1 MLNQDDEE
9 YKKRLEE
16 AKRLRM
22 STGMITTNDYNS
34 NNNSFTQTTD
44 DDYQA
49 RLQEAKKLR
58 NSVGMITS
66 NDIESDND
74 RIKNKMNAVWNDT
87 NNMSQNNIEDK
98 TSISQINDK
107 YGLGN
112 IDLTN
117 RQVVK
122 NQDGSISTVRSI
134 SFQDDSGKEILI
146 PTVVNGKIVSNDE
159 AIQHY
164 YKTGEYLGKFDTVEQ
179 ANAYAE
185 QLHKQQDSLY
195 NVNSNQVSTLS
206 VTPRRNT
213 AKNAITSNTE
223 NSKRI
228 VSAVDTNVL
237 DKKLNEQYQN
247 KNKNIF
253 SFAKDLIA
261 STVISAYSTIKGLG
275 ETIKENSK
283 ERIEMLN
290 NMSDDEIKNLANY
303 QYNANDIT
311 KRLITQPLK
320 GDSTLDES
328 KKSSIASNLARTKLY
343 IEDLAQDVSRS
354 SVNGLIGTI
363 NNVIDFF
370 TAGKKKDMFAKVEDW
385 SILNNSEKYGD
396 YTSQEALSQHIQDDN
411 KNLYLNTGTYNPV
424 ANNIGSA
431 VVNVATTV
439 FLSKVGLGDTASFV
453 TSSALQSLGDTGS
466 VEEATKSALSSYV
479 FSKVLDSKIADD
491 VSQKIYNGSE
501 EVTRRILK
509 INPELFDSGIKK
521 AILDSFPS
529 VSKTFSKVFVGKTI
543 AGEVNSIM
551 DKGSETYSPDS
562 QVGILADALIFSTI
576 YAGINGYGGVKY
588 RLKAEKLS
596 QNEAQNQVSQWYKT
610 MGLDENKK
618 YYSPDEMKKIYR
630 NLAKKYH
637 SDVTGGSDE
646 AMANINIAY
655 DGLVRYFNEGNVY
668 KFGIETEPVKTESKA
683 SNSTSATSNTGLITI
698 GDNEGYINT
707 KDVMQTT
714 LKNIAMSQIED
725 GIVVNKDNENRVS
738 NFEKVK
744 TIPFEV
750 EGSKLPDIAPAVTI
764 DEQGTI
770 GIIDINSGTKLLD
783 NVQDI
788 GTAMKQTG
796 DMLKNNDEGI
806 IKRIEDE
813 VWTTKFEAEQG
824 IDQILGVIQ
833 NKAEELKGTSGT
845 NEIEKSANLKASTS
859 NYTNKENNL
868 AESQNNK
875 NVNALNMEDRT
886 YSNVVNKNIKPYSE
900 EHPEISQDIK
910 DMAANFMED
919 LANSLPG
926 KRYKAGDAWT
936 GQKRSTTKEL
946 ADFKDATGIS
956 WDKIGDVLNDIY
968 EGKGNYALA
977 KKMELELDQA
987 LSKGYRNIYGQ
998 TIMPNE
1004 EYLQKKGKIEGK
1016 NYLAIKDSGDV
1027 TDYTDSDFTLFM
1039 KKKVNRKVAENPN
1052 IEYNK
1057 FSSKL
1062 TMKEKNQIISEVT
1075 TWRRNQEDGLHYID
1089 LSAYGYKSYIYDKQG
1104 NNVIPI
1110 KKVEG
1115 SQEFL
1120 NTVRKEIENG
1130 TFEKAKTI
1138 NKWLEIVKNETKNN
1152 RSDNVSLSNRGG
1164 NAGNASIYSETHREQ
1179 QASNRT
1185 SIIKKDNSNELK
1197 DSSENES
1204 SFSMRKKE
1212 ITTIQSKGLTKTEF
1226 DNHGKPIAL
1235 KTAQFFKDSKVRD
1248 DNGNLMV
1255 MYHGTEA
1262 NVGIPKEHWFNTF
1275 DIDKAGNHG
1284 NMLGNGFYFTSEK
1297 THAEQYAHTK
1307 GNIYEVYLNI
1317 KKPLDLKNFSTG
1329 DLAYSIRNINPYIEA
1344 DIYKKDGTIDG
1355 YKVREYLIK
1364 NGYDGIHSGNTYVA
1378 FYSNQIKNINN
1389 SNPTTSDDIR
1399 YLKKSA
1405 TTLKTEK
1412 DNLGRSLSKQ
1422 QQEYFKNSKVRDENS
1437 KLMTV
1442 YHTTT
1447 DNISQF
1453 NEFNPVK
1460 TSNYRFKNQVV
1471 NYYTNSKEM
1480 SGSYA
1485 NQSYKMA
1492 DTKRLNSINDAKVWL
1507 EGQSNLLEN
1516 FTIKKESNSMYVIM
1530 ANNLPFGNIYFTSE
1544 EDLLKNLKE
1553 KFNAF
1558 RENFGHYNSKIQY
1571 EGYVNIKK
1579 PYIID
1584 AGKDNWN
1591 NITETNIK
1599 KRNEIQKIKQNTE
1612 VREELLSLARKSA
1625 QLNKTYTE
1633 DQRIEFRKLTQLFDN
1648 LNNNSFTYKGL
1659 KDDIEDCVWFGFD
1672 YNEIV
1677 KDKGKENA
1685 PKLDEKIL
1693 KYCSSEFCK
1702 LLRDAENSE
1711 YNNMTLKD
1719 FITKYRNLYEININ
1733 AENKYSY
1740 FEREYRNVLGK
1751 DLKELKPSELFDI
1764 SLYDFDP
1771 GMILD
1776 IIEDSRTTNDIVKNI
1791 IESNNELIFAKSKT
1805 KEANIL
1811 NKNHSAEEILKA
1823 GGYDGVIIKNVID
1836 YGGKA
1841 ENKEPADLYITFD
1854 SNQFKAYDNKA
1865 PTGDADIRYLKKT
1878 DKNSPVDENI
1888 QKELHNRIQNALLSK
1903 NSRKNTFLG
1912 TVSEKVASKVKSL
1925 LGIDVSE
1932 RKHILP
1938 DFNIRHIIKQH
1949 GNPEIEKNKG
1959 QIAITTDDIEKI
1971 PDIINNYDSIETG
1984 SINTNSIT
1992 GESSNSI
1999 RYIKQYNDNISYVVE
2014 VVPNTGNTLEIKT
2027 MWKKPATLT
2036 NSNNA
2041 PSSTSLTKDSSASA
2055 TLKKNPIGLN
2065 HDSKT
2070 ALHYTSETKSN
2081 SGSNNNIPQNTENVN
2096 QESEPKEF
2104 DLEKSK
2110 TNIQREDSF
2119 IEQEIQKAIKNNDID
2134 ENIPLTKISDIVYD
2148 IEKYIGSDI
2157 ELKHFRGRAY
2167 GIYKTNRDLIR
2178 VAEKSDLDTILHEF
2192 AHQLDY
2198 RLHLDKSELY
2208 SEIVTDKIQEDYANA
2223 PDDVQLDEGFAEVIR
2238 QYFTQPDIVEKE
2250 FPDTVKRINE
2260 LRNND
2265 KELDEFI
2272 TKTQKKIYNYIHQT
2286 PEKRAK
2292 SNISFK
2298 EDSKININDFKTKG
2312 IEKAITLLFDEDYAL
2327 KKYTKLLYD
2336 IAGYPE
2342 ARQISASQDPVIA
2355 SRLRKGLAGAVD
2367 DMVKN
2372 GIIDLNTGERKSQG
2386 LSAIEDILKDENM
2399 TDFMNYL
2406 VSLRSIE
2413 VAEKELKSGI
2423 RYDDAKAV
2431 VEKYKKNKSFEK
2443 ARKVIEQYNNAL
2455 LDYAKDSGLYSK
2467 EDIDLIKQSW
2477 LTYVPFQ
2484 RVIDNGTGKSQRTT
2498 GNPLKTFRGSD
2509 REIINPLEG
2518 IIMNTVKIVD
2528 ASSKNEVIR
2537 RFYNLGEEAQYT
2549 AGIYDV
2555 IPPPVKN
2562 VATEKLSD
2570 FKGYLAKQGVEL
2582 SDEQLEK
2589 AYKIFYPDT
2598 RDNPHQLITSFM
2610 NDGERI
2616 YLQFKDE
2623 NLYKIFTG
2631 MNRQEMN
2638 LLQKYVGFA
2647 NSIFKAGTTGY
2658 NLAFAIPNI
2667 LSDTQQ
2673 AFVTSEA
2680 NFVPLYSSIK
2690 GVYDTLVARGVFKS
2704 GTDDGQK
2711 MQKIYSL
2718 YLQSGASGAGR
2729 TSTYRKDIEQQ
2740 LVDIYKKKYKDFGLK
2755 QSSIEQFKEIAGYVS
2770 EISEEATRFENF
2782 VLELKKNLTN
2792 KMSYRNAVESAAVST
2807 RRLTQDFAIKGSLS
2821 KQINAFVPYFSARL
2835 GGYYNAYEKYESTL
2849 RNAQNKYW
2857 EVYNKNLEGKSEEK
2871 LKNPETFEKA
2881 KEEANKAKM
2890 RIIAKP
2896 LLTILA
2902 LLAFNTT
2909 RKAVVQDDK
2918 NIQELSEQKKMD
2930 NYVFPNPLN
2939 AKEVITA
2946 KKPQGA
2952 LKDIINSAEFV
2963 QDLVTGNIEEEKVG
2977 DKFVSLISSIL
2988 KNNSGVDDFSGLI
3001 PPIIKVPLEIATNK
3015 DWYFNSEIVKDNDL
3029 QNLKPEDQYY
3039 EYNTN
3044 LSIKLGKILKKSPAQ
3059 IDFSIRNIFGQASYD
3074 LWSGF
3079 SSVFDFFEGNQK
3091 ADMGASDKF
3100 ILKRFFANPNN
3111 NSESVTDLYNKQDEL
3126 TVKKNYNEITPDESK
3141 QLENIQDATSII
3153 SNINKKI
3160 KATKNNSN
3168 LSSKEKGEQIYK
3180 LQQQRTDTARQALG
3194 NDLISSS
3201 SDEIE
3206 SSGFYPRTSTLSSNG
3221 YSLTLTNEMKTEYE
3235 KLAYESYQK
3244 YSKQNIY
3251 SSEYLQKIKQN
3262 CKNYAKQVLMKK
3274 YQNKLVKSK

>member
-34 NNNSFTQTTD
+34 NNNSFAQTTD

-49 RLQEAKKLR
+49 RLQEAKRLR

-66 NDIESDND
+66 DDIETDND

-87 NNMSQNNIEDK
+87 NNMYQNNIEDK
-98 TSISQINDK
+98 TSTSQINDK

-134 SFQDDSGKEILI
+134 SFQDDSGKEILV

-206 VTPRRNT
+206 VTPIRNT

-261 STVISAYSTIKGLG
+261 STAISAYSTIKGLG

-320 GDSTLDES
+320 GDSTSDEN
-328 KKSSIASNLARTKLY
+328 KKSSISSNLARTKLY
-343 IEDLAQDVSRS
+343 IEDLAQDVARS
-354 SVNGLIGTI
+354 SVNGLIGKL

-370 TAGKKKDMFAKVEDW
+370 TAGKKKDMLAKVDDW

-396 YTSQEALSQHIQDDN
+396 YTSQEALSQHIQDDK

-453 TSSALQSLGDTGS
+453 TSSALQSLGNTGS

-501 EVTRRILK
+501 EITRRISK

-529 VSKTFSKVFVGKTI
+529 VSKTFSKVFVGKTV

-576 YAGINGYGGVKY
+576 YAGINGYSGVKY

-646 AMANINIAY
+646 VMANINIAY

-668 KFGIETEPVKTESKA
+668 KFGIETEPVKTENKA

-707 KDVMQTT
+707 KDVMQNT

-796 DMLKNNDEGI
+796 DMLKSNDEGV

-833 NKAEELKGTSGT
+833 NKAEELKGTSIT
-845 NEIEKSANLKASTS
+845 DDIEQSANLKASTS
-859 NYTNKENNL
+859 NYTNKANNL
-868 AESQNNK
+868 VESQHSQNA
-875 NVNALNMEDRT
+875 NALNMEDRT
-886 YSNVVNKNIKPYSE
+886 YSNVGNKNIKPYSE

-919 LANSLPG
+919 LSNSLPG

-946 ADFKDATGIS
+946 VDFKDATGIS

-1016 NYLAIKDSGDV
+1016 DYLTIKDSGDV

-1039 KKKVNRKVAENPN
+1039 KKKSFSKKYDNYKNLIIKEEQKALNNFNPSVDIKIPNEIKN
-1052 IEYNK
+1052 INIKDIKQTEAI
-1057 FSSKL
+1057 KL
-1062 TMKEKNQIISEVT
+1062 
-1075 TWRRNQEDGLHYID
+1075 
-1089 LSAYGYKSYIYDKQG
+1089 
-1104 NNVIPI
+1104 
-1110 KKVEG
+1110 
-1115 SQEFL
+1115 
-1120 NTVRKEIENG
+1120 
-1130 TFEKAKTI
+1130 AKTVFRDN
-1138 NKWLEIVKNETKNN
+1138 NKTRIFKNDQTNN
-1152 RSDNVSLSNRGG
+1152 KIKVIADDIKESVHKTFSNKSQKKYLRESI
-1164 NAGNASIYSETHREQ
+1164 ASFAQID
-1179 QASNRT
+1179 
-1185 SIIKKDNSNELK
+1185 SIIKNGKKVSESNELK
-1197 DSSENES
+1197 NRS
-1204 SFSMRKKE
+1204 KYKE
-1212 ITTIQSKGLTKTEF
+1212 WNYYIVQANI
-1226 DNHGKPIAL
+1226 
-1235 KTAQFFKDSKVRD
+1235 D
-1248 DNGNLMV
+1248 DNPFLIEYDVSKQEDGWHLRV
-1255 MYHGTEA
+1255 ERLKK
-1262 NVGIPKEHWFNTF
+1262 I
-1275 DIDKAGNHG
+1275 
-1284 NMLGNGFYFTSEK
+1284 
-1297 THAEQYAHTK
+1297 
-1307 GNIYEVYLNI
+1307 NI
-1317 KKPLDLKNFSTG
+1317 KKVDTPLAATKKSMLIQGKSTFTKNSISQKTDSVKSDKST
-1329 DLAYSIRNINPYIEA
+1329 
-1344 DIYKKDGTIDG
+1344 TI
-1355 YKVREYLIK
+1355 
-1364 NGYDGIHSGNTYVA
+1364 
-1378 FYSNQIKNINN
+1378 N
-1389 SNPTTSDDIR
+1389 SNMQNIENNAKNPTINDDIR
-1399 YLKKSA
+1399 YLKKS
-1405 TTLKTEK
+1405 TSTLKAVK

-1422 QQEYFKNSKVRDENS
+1422 QQEYFKNSKVRDEN
-1437 KLMTV
+1437 
-1442 YHTTT
+1442 
-1447 DNISQF
+1447 
-1453 NEFNPVK
+1453 
-1460 TSNYRFKNQVV
+1460 
-1471 NYYTNSKEM
+1471 
-1480 SGSYA
+1480 G
-1485 NQSYKMA
+1485 
-1492 DTKRLNSINDAKVWL
+1492 
-1507 EGQSNLLEN
+1507 
-1516 FTIKKESNSMYVIM
+1516 
-1530 ANNLPFGNIYFTSE
+1530 
-1544 EDLLKNLKE
+1544 
-1553 KFNAF
+1553 
-1558 RENFGHYNSKIQY
+1558 
-1571 EGYVNIKK
+1571 
-1579 PYIID
+1579 
-1584 AGKDNWN
+1584 
-1591 NITETNIK
+1591 
-1599 KRNEIQKIKQNTE
+1599 
-1612 VREELLSLARKSA
+1612 
-1625 QLNKTYTE
+1625 
-1633 DQRIEFRKLTQLFDN
+1633 
-1648 LNNNSFTYKGL
+1648 
-1659 KDDIEDCVWFGFD
+1659 
-1672 YNEIV
+1672 
-1677 KDKGKENA
+1677 
-1685 PKLDEKIL
+1685 
-1693 KYCSSEFCK
+1693 
-1702 LLRDAENSE
+1702 
-1711 YNNMTLKD
+1711 
-1719 FITKYRNLYEININ
+1719 
-1733 AENKYSY
+1733 
-1740 FEREYRNVLGK
+1740 
-1751 DLKELKPSELFDI
+1751 DLKEVYHGSNTDRITIFDLDKTSEDNVFGKGFYFTDNQLMAESYAEESVDANGGSKRIYKEYLNIEKPFIVEGENTVNLANKIREIDQSA
-1764 SLYDFDP
+1764 
-1771 GMILD
+1771 D
-1776 IIEDSRTTNDIVKNI
+1776 IIDTDYGVASTDKMTQWLKN
-1791 IESNNELIFAKSKT
+1791 K
-1805 KEANIL
+1805 
-1811 NKNHSAEEILKA
+1811 
-1823 GGYDGVIIKNVID
+1823 GYDGIEVRLNKDNSSYYIVFNSNQIKNI
-1836 YGGKA
+1836 
-1841 ENKEPADLYITFD
+1841 
-1854 SNQFKAYDNKA
+1854 DNKT
-1865 PTGDADIRYLKKT
+1865 PTSNEDIRYLKKT
-1878 DKNSPVDENI
+1878 DKNSPVDEDI

-1912 TVSEKVASKVKSL
+1912 TVSEKVAKKVKSL
-1925 LGIDVSE
+1925 LGLDVSG
-1932 RKHILP
+1932 RKHMLS
-1938 DFNIRHIIKQH
+1938 DYDIRHIIKQH
-1949 GNPEIEKNKG
+1949 GNPEIEKSKG
-1959 QIAITTDDIEKI
+1959 QIAITFEDIEKI
-1971 PDIINNYDSIETG
+1971 PDIINNYDNLTKG
-1984 SINTNSIT
+1984 SPNKNVFTKQMQD
-1992 GESSNSI
+1992 SI
-1999 RYIKQYNDNISYVVE
+1999 RYSKQYENNILYVVE
-2014 VVPNTGNTLEIKT
+2014 VVPDESGVLNVKT
-2027 MWKKPATLT
+2027 MWKKTIET
-2036 NSNNA
+2036 N
-2041 PSSTSLTKDSSASA
+2041 
-2055 TLKKNPIGLN
+2055 KKNN
-2065 HDSKT
+2065 SVSVSHDNNI
-2070 ALHYTSETKSN
+2070 ALPYTSETKPN
-2081 SGSNNNIPQNTENVN
+2081 SSYSKDSIPQNTENVN

-2178 VAEKSDLDTILHEF
+2178 VVEKSDLDTILHEF

-2250 FPDTVKRINE
+2250 FPDTVKKINE
-2260 LRNND
+2260 LRSND

-2298 EDSKININDFKTKG
+2298 EDSKISINDFKTKG

-2455 LDYAKDSGLYSK
+2455 LDYAKDAGLYSK

-2598 RDNPHQLITSFM
+2598 RDNPNQLITSFM
-2610 NDGERI
+2610 NNGERI

-2680 NFVPLYSSIK
+2680 NFIPLYSSIK

-2857 EVYNKNLEGKSEEK
+2857 EVYNKNLEGKSEEE

-3168 LSSKEKGEQIYK
+3168 LSSKEKGEQIYE

-3194 NDLISSS
+3194 KDLISSS
-3201 SDEIE
+3201 SDEIQ

>member
-34 NNNSFTQTTD
+34 NNNSFAQTTD

-49 RLQEAKKLR
+49 RLQEAKRLR

-87 NNMSQNNIEDK
+87 NNISQNNIEDK
-98 TSISQINDK
+98 ISIPQINDK
-107 YGLGN
+107 
-112 IDLTN
+112 
-117 RQVVK
+117 
-122 NQDGSISTVRSI
+122 
-134 SFQDDSGKEILI
+134 
-146 PTVVNGKIVSNDE
+146 SNLE
-159 AIQHY
+159 
-164 YKTGEYLGKFDTVEQ
+164 
-179 ANAYAE
+179 
-185 QLHKQQDSLY
+185 
-195 NVNSNQVSTLS
+195 NSNQDYRNQSQSNTTNI
-206 VTPRRNT
+206 TPIRNT

-247 KNKNIF
+247 KNKNVF

-320 GDSTLDES
+320 GDSTSDES
-328 KKSSIASNLARTKLY
+328 KKNSISSNLARTKLY
-343 IEDLAQDVSRS
+343 IEDLTQDVSRS

-370 TAGKKKDMFAKVEDW
+370 TAGKKKDVFAKVDDW

-396 YTSQEALSQHIQDDN
+396 YTSQEVLSQHIQDDK

-439 FLSKVGLGDTASFV
+439 LLSKVGLGDTASFV

-466 VEEATKSALSSYV
+466 VEEATKSALSSYM

-501 EVTRRILK
+501 KLTRRISK

-551 DKGSETYSPDS
+551 DKGSETYSSDS

-646 AMANINIAY
+646 VMANINIAY

-668 KFGIETEPVKTESKA
+668 KFGIETEPVKTENKA
-683 SNSTSATSNTGLITI
+683 SNSTSTTSNTGLITI

-714 LKNIAMSQIED
+714 LKNIAMSQVED

-796 DMLKNNDEGI
+796 DMLKSNDEGI
-806 IKRIEDE
+806 IKRIENE

-833 NKAEELKGTSGT
+833 NKAKELKSTSGT
-845 NEIEKSANLKASTS
+845 NEIEQSANLKASTS
-859 NYTNKENNL
+859 NYTNKGNNL

-875 NVNALNMEDRT
+875 NINALNMEDRT
-886 YSNVVNKNIKPYSE
+886 YSNVGNKNIKPYSE

-1016 NYLAIKDSGDV
+1016 DYLTIKDSGDV
-1027 TDYTDSDFTLFM
+1027 IDYTDSDFTLFM
-1039 KKKVNRKVAENPN
+1039 KKKANRKVAKNPN

-1057 FSSKL
+1057 FSSKI
-1062 TMKEKNQIISEVT
+1062 TVKEKNQIIGEVT
-1075 TWRRNQEDGLHYID
+1075 TWRRNQEDGFHYID

-1164 NAGNASIYSETHREQ
+1164 NAGNASIYSGTHREQ

-1204 SFSMRKKE
+1204 SFSMQKNDEVPKQNR
-1212 ITTIQSKGLTKTEF
+1212 GLTKTEF
-1226 DNHGKPIAL
+1226 DNQGNPIAF
-1235 KTAQFFKDSKVRD
+1235 KTAQFFKDSKVRN

-1422 QQEYFKNSKVRDENS
+1422 QQEYFKNSKVRDENG
-1437 KLMTV
+1437 KLKEV
-1442 YHTTT
+1442 YHGTPY
-1447 DNISQF
+1447 DFNIF
-1453 NEFNPVK
+1453 KYDKLGEN
-1460 TSNYRFKNQVV
+1460 TSSLGAGF
-1471 NYYTNSKEM
+1471 
-1480 SGSYA
+1480 
-1485 NQSYKMA
+1485 
-1492 DTKRLNSINDAKVWL
+1492 
-1507 EGQSNLLEN
+1507 
-1516 FTIKKESNSMYVIM
+1516 
-1530 ANNLPFGNIYFTSE
+1530 YFTDKKQTAE
-1544 EDLLKNLKE
+1544 EYARDSGNLKQVYLDIE
-1553 KFNAF
+1553 KPMSYGKTTMTKAEYAKFIKAIDKETQGN
-1558 RENFGHYNSKIQY
+1558 YLLDY
-1571 EGYVNIKK
+1571 EGIQNALMEYD
-1579 PYIID
+1579 YGGDDID
-1584 AGKDNWN
+1584 LVSAVQSSSGLTWGK
-1591 NITETNIK
+1591 TF
-1599 KRNEIQKIKQNTE
+1599 EI
-1612 VREELLSLARKSA
+1612 LRKS
-1625 QLNKTYTE
+1625 T
-1633 DQRIEFRKLTQLFDN
+1633 
-1648 LNNNSFTYKGL
+1648 
-1659 KDDIEDCVWFGFD
+1659 
-1672 YNEIV
+1672 
-1677 KDKGKENA
+1677 
-1685 PKLDEKIL
+1685 
-1693 KYCSSEFCK
+1693 
-1702 LLRDAENSE
+1702 
-1711 YNNMTLKD
+1711 
-1719 FITKYRNLYEININ
+1719 
-1733 AENKYSY
+1733 
-1740 FEREYRNVLGK
+1740 
-1751 DLKELKPSELFDI
+1751 
-1764 SLYDFDP
+1764 
-1771 GMILD
+1771 
-1776 IIEDSRTTNDIVKNI
+1776 
-1791 IESNNELIFAKSKT
+1791 
-1805 KEANIL
+1805 
-1811 NKNHSAEEILKA
+1811 
-1823 GGYDGVIIKNVID
+1823 GYDGVISEKGFLNNDETLYVAFNSNQIKNI
-1836 YGGKA
+1836 
-1841 ENKEPADLYITFD
+1841 
-1854 SNQFKAYDNKA
+1854 DNKI
-1865 PTGDADIRYLKKT
+1865 PTSNEDIRYLKKT

-1912 TVSEKVASKVKSL
+1912 TVSEKAASKVKSL

-1949 GNPEIEKNKG
+1949 GNPELEKNKG

-2250 FPDTVKRINE
+2250 FPDTVKKINE

-2298 EDSKININDFKTKG
+2298 EDSKISINDFKTKV
-2312 IEKAITLLFDEDYAL
+2312 IEKAITLVYDEDYAL

-2467 EDIDLIKQSW
+2467 EDIDLIKKSW

-2484 RVIDNGTGKSQRTT
+2484 RVIDDGTGKSQRTT

-2598 RDNPHQLITSFM
+2598 RDNPNQLITSFM
-2610 NDGERI
+2610 NNGERI
-2616 YLQFKDE
+2616 YLQFKDK

-2680 NFVPLYSSIK
+2680 NFIPLYSSIK

-2755 QSSIEQFKEIAGYVS
+2755 KSSIEQFKEIAGYVS

-2821 KQINAFVPYFSARL
+2821 KQINAFVPYFSARR

-2857 EVYNKNLEGKSEEK
+2857 EVYNKNLEGKSEEE

-2881 KEEANKAKM
+2881 KEEADKAKM
-2890 RIIAKP
+2890 KIIAKP
-2896 LLTILA
+2896 LLAILA
-2902 LLAFNTT
+2902 ILAYNTV
-2909 RKAVVQDDK
+2909 RKAVVKGDK
-2918 NIQELSEQKKMD
+2918 NIEELTEQKKMD
-2930 NYVFPNPLN
+2930 NYVFPNPFN
-2939 AKEVITA
+2939 ANEVITIR
-2946 KKPQGA
+2946 KPQGV

-3079 SSVFDFFEGNQK
+3079 SSVFDFFEENQK

-3126 TVKKNYNEITPDESK
+3126 TVKKNYNEITPEESK

-3160 KATKNNSN
+3160 KVIKNNSN
-3168 LSSKEKGEQIYK
+3168 LSSKEKGEQIYE

-3194 NDLISSS
+3194 KDLISSS

>member
-34 NNNSFTQTTD
+34 NNDSFAQTTD

-66 NDIESDND
+66 NDIETDND

-134 SFQDDSGKEILI
+134 SFQDDSGKEILV

-206 VTPRRNT
+206 VTPIRNT

-228 VSAVDTNVL
+228 VSAVDTNIL
-237 DKKLNEQYQN
+237 NEKLNEQYQN

-275 ETIKENSK
+275 ETIKENGK

-320 GDSTLDES
+320 GDSTSDEN
-328 KKSSIASNLARTKLY
+328 KKSSISSNLARTKLY

-370 TAGKKKDMFAKVEDW
+370 TVGKKKDMFAKVDDW
-385 SILNNSEKYGD
+385 SILNSSEKYGD
-396 YTSQEALSQHIQDDN
+396 YTSQEALSQHIQDDK

-439 FLSKVGLGDTASFV
+439 LLSKVGLGNTASFV

-501 EVTRRILK
+501 EITRRISK

-529 VSKTFSKVFVGKTI
+529 VSKTFSKVFVGKTV

-576 YAGINGYGGVKY
+576 YAGINGYSGVKY

-596 QNEAQNQVSQWYKT
+596 QNEAQNQVSHWYKT

-646 AMANINIAY
+646 VMANINIAY

-668 KFGIETEPVKTESKA
+668 KFGIETEPVKTENKA

-714 LKNIAMSQIED
+714 LKNIAMSQVED

-796 DMLKNNDEGI
+796 DMLKSNDEGI
-806 IKRIEDE
+806 IKKIEEE

-833 NKAEELKGTSGT
+833 NKAEQLKSTSGT
-845 NEIEKSANLKASTS
+845 NEIEQSANLKASTL
-859 NYTNKENNL
+859 NYTNEENNL
-868 AESQNNK
+868 VESQSNK

-886 YSNVVNKNIKPYSE
+886 YSNVGNKNIKPYSE

-919 LANSLPG
+919 LSNSLPG

-968 EGKGNYALA
+968 EGKSNYALA

-1039 KKKVNRKVAENPN
+1039 KKKANRKVAKNPN
-1052 IEYNK
+1052 IEYNENGIWLNE
-1057 FSSKL
+1057 SEYARVMS
-1062 TMKEKNQIISEVT
+1062 EISTNKPLAEGIQDINT
-1075 TWRRNQEDGLHYID
+1075 ADYF
-1089 LSAYGYKSYIYDKQG
+1089 YIYYNSKFANNKIIFRAKIDG
-1104 NNVIPI
+1104 NEDLIN
-1110 KKVEG
+1110 
-1115 SQEFL
+1115 SL
-1120 NTVRKEIENG
+1120 RREIENG
-1130 TFEKAKTI
+1130 TIEGTETI
-1138 NKWLEIVKNETKNN
+1138 SSTLQAL
-1152 RSDNVSLSNRGG
+1152 RNVREPYNSNDVG
-1164 NAGNASIYSETHREQ
+1164 NSETRASQQTNRLYNREERQ
-1179 QASNRT
+1179 RGRVEQRRSSKESIGNKSNL
-1185 SIIKKDNSNELK
+1185 KNSN
-1197 DSSENES
+1197 ENES
-1204 SFSMRKKE
+1204 SFSMP
-1212 ITTIQSKGLTKTEF
+1212 Q
-1226 DNHGKPIAL
+1226 N
-1235 KTAQFFKDSKVRD
+1235 
-1248 DNGNLMV
+1248 
-1255 MYHGTEA
+1255 
-1262 NVGIPKEHWFNTF
+1262 
-1275 DIDKAGNHG
+1275 
-1284 NMLGNGFYFTSEK
+1284 
-1297 THAEQYAHTK
+1297 
-1307 GNIYEVYLNI
+1307 
-1317 KKPLDLKNFSTG
+1317 
-1329 DLAYSIRNINPYIEA
+1329 
-1344 DIYKKDGTIDG
+1344 
-1355 YKVREYLIK
+1355 
-1364 NGYDGIHSGNTYVA
+1364 
-1378 FYSNQIKNINN
+1378 
-1389 SNPTTSDDIR
+1389 DDIR
-1399 YLKKSA
+1399 YLKKS
-1405 TTLKTEK
+1405 TSTLKAVK
-1412 DNLGRSLSKQ
+1412 DNLGRSLSNQ
-1422 QQEYFKNSKVRDENS
+1422 QQEYFKNSKVRDEN
-1437 KLMTV
+1437 
-1442 YHTTT
+1442 
-1447 DNISQF
+1447 
-1453 NEFNPVK
+1453 
-1460 TSNYRFKNQVV
+1460 
-1471 NYYTNSKEM
+1471 
-1480 SGSYA
+1480 G
-1485 NQSYKMA
+1485 
-1492 DTKRLNSINDAKVWL
+1492 
-1507 EGQSNLLEN
+1507 
-1516 FTIKKESNSMYVIM
+1516 
-1530 ANNLPFGNIYFTSE
+1530 
-1544 EDLLKNLKE
+1544 NLKE
-1553 KFNAF
+1553 VYHGTPYDFNIFKYDKLGKNTSSLGAGFYFTDKKQTGEEYARDSGNLKQVYLDIEKPMSYGKTTMTKAEYAKFIKEIDKETQGNYLLDYDGIQNALM
-1558 RENFGHYNSKIQY
+1558 EYDYG
-1571 EGYVNIKK
+1571 GDD
-1579 PYIID
+1579 ID
-1584 AGKDNWN
+1584 LVSAVQSSSGLTWEK
-1591 NITETNIK
+1591 TF
-1599 KRNEIQKIKQNTE
+1599 EI
-1612 VREELLSLARKSA
+1612 LRKS
-1625 QLNKTYTE
+1625 T
-1633 DQRIEFRKLTQLFDN
+1633 
-1648 LNNNSFTYKGL
+1648 
-1659 KDDIEDCVWFGFD
+1659 
-1672 YNEIV
+1672 
-1677 KDKGKENA
+1677 
-1685 PKLDEKIL
+1685 
-1693 KYCSSEFCK
+1693 
-1702 LLRDAENSE
+1702 
-1711 YNNMTLKD
+1711 
-1719 FITKYRNLYEININ
+1719 
-1733 AENKYSY
+1733 
-1740 FEREYRNVLGK
+1740 
-1751 DLKELKPSELFDI
+1751 
-1764 SLYDFDP
+1764 
-1771 GMILD
+1771 
-1776 IIEDSRTTNDIVKNI
+1776 
-1791 IESNNELIFAKSKT
+1791 
-1805 KEANIL
+1805 
-1811 NKNHSAEEILKA
+1811 
-1823 GGYDGVIIKNVID
+1823 GYDGVISEKGFLNNNETLYVAFNSNQIKNI
-1836 YGGKA
+1836 
-1841 ENKEPADLYITFD
+1841 
-1854 SNQFKAYDNKA
+1854 DNKA
-1865 PTGDADIRYLKKT
+1865 PTGDADIRYLKKN
-1878 DKNSPVDENI
+1878 DKNRPVDENI

-1912 TVSEKVASKVKSL
+1912 TVSEKVAKKVKSL
-1925 LGIDVSE
+1925 LGLDVSG
-1932 RKHILP
+1932 RKHMLS
-1938 DFNIRHIIKQH
+1938 DYDIRHIIKQH
-1949 GNPEIEKNKG
+1949 GNPEIEKSKG
-1959 QIAITTDDIEKI
+1959 QIAITFEDIEKI
-1971 PDIINNYDSIETG
+1971 PDIINNYDDLTKG
-1984 SINTNSIT
+1984 SPNKNVFTKQMQD
-1992 GESSNSI
+1992 SI
-1999 RYIKQYNDNISYVVE
+1999 RYSKQYENNILYVVE
-2014 VVPNTGNTLEIKT
+2014 VVPDESGVLNVKT
-2027 MWKKPATLT
+2027 MWKKPIET
-2036 NSNNA
+2036 N
-2041 PSSTSLTKDSSASA
+2041 
-2055 TLKKNPIGLN
+2055 KKNN
-2065 HDSKT
+2065 SVSVSHDNNI
-2070 ALHYTSETKSN
+2070 ALPYTSETKPN
-2081 SGSNNNIPQNTENVN
+2081 SSYSKDSISQNTENVN

-2250 FPDTVKRINE
+2250 FPDTVKKINE

-2298 EDSKININDFKTKG
+2298 EDSKISINDFKTKG
-2312 IEKAITLLFDEDYAL
+2312 IEKAITLFFDEDYAL

-2455 LDYAKDSGLYSK
+2455 LDYAKDAGLYSK

-2598 RDNPHQLITSFM
+2598 RDNPNQLITSFM

-2680 NFVPLYSSIK
+2680 NFIPLYSSIK

-2857 EVYNKNLEGKSEEK
+2857 EVYNKNLEGKSEEE

-3126 TVKKNYNEITPDESK
+3126 TVKKNYNEITSDESK

-3160 KATKNNSN
+3160 KAIKNDSN
-3168 LSSKEKGEQIYK
+3168 LSSKEKGEQIYE

-3194 NDLISSS
+3194 KDLISSS
-3201 SDEIE
+3201 SDEIQ

>member
-22 STGMITTNDYNS
+22 STGMITTSDYNS
-34 NNNSFTQTTD
+34 NNNSFAQTTD

-49 RLQEAKKLR
+49 RLQEAKRLR

-66 NDIESDND
+66 DDIETDND

-87 NNMSQNNIEDK
+87 NNMYQNNIEDK
-98 TSISQINDK
+98 TSTSQINDK

-206 VTPRRNT
+206 VTPIRNT

-228 VSAVDTNVL
+228 VSAVDTNIL
-237 DKKLNEQYQN
+237 NKKLNEQYQN

-275 ETIKENSK
+275 ETIKENGK

-320 GDSTLDES
+320 GDSTSDEN
-328 KKSSIASNLARTKLY
+328 KKSSISSNLARTKLY

-370 TAGKKKDMFAKVEDW
+370 TAGKKKDMLTKVDDW

-396 YTSQEALSQHIQDDN
+396 YTSQEALSQHIQDDK

-439 FLSKVGLGDTASFV
+439 LLSKVGLGDTTSFV

-501 EVTRRILK
+501 KITRRISK

-529 VSKTFSKVFVGKTI
+529 VSKTFSKVFVGKTV

-551 DKGSETYSPDS
+551 DKGSETYSSDS

-610 MGLDENKK
+610 MGLDEDKK

-646 AMANINIAY
+646 VMANINIAY

-683 SNSTSATSNTGLITI
+683 SNSASATSNTGLITI

-750 EGSKLPDIAPAVTI
+750 EGSKLPDIASAVTI

-796 DMLKNNDEGI
+796 DMLKSNDEGV

-833 NKAEELKGTSGT
+833 NKAEEFKSTSGT
-845 NEIEKSANLKASTS
+845 NEIEQSANLKASTS
-859 NYTNKENNL
+859 NYTNKANNL
-868 AESQNNK
+868 VESQGSQNA
-875 NVNALNMEDRT
+875 NALNMEDRT
-886 YSNVVNKNIKPYSE
+886 YSNVGNKNIKPYSE

-977 KKMELELDQA
+977 KKMEIKLDQA

-1016 NYLAIKDSGDV
+1016 DYLTIKDSGDV

-1039 KKKVNRKVAENPN
+1039 KKKANRKVAKNPN
-1052 IEYNK
+1052 IEYNENGIWLNE
-1057 FSSKL
+1057 SEYARVMS
-1062 TMKEKNQIISEVT
+1062 EISTNKPLAEGIQDINT
-1075 TWRRNQEDGLHYID
+1075 ADYF
-1089 LSAYGYKSYIYDKQG
+1089 YIYYNSKFANNKIIFRAKIDG
-1104 NNVIPI
+1104 NEDLIN
-1110 KKVEG
+1110 
-1115 SQEFL
+1115 SL
-1120 NTVRKEIENG
+1120 RREIENG
-1130 TFEKAKTI
+1130 TIEGTETI
-1138 NKWLEIVKNETKNN
+1138 SSTLQAL
-1152 RSDNVSLSNRGG
+1152 RNVREPYNSNDVG
-1164 NAGNASIYSETHREQ
+1164 NSETRASQQTNRLYNREERQ
-1179 QASNRT
+1179 RGRVEQRRSSKESIGNKSNL
-1185 SIIKKDNSNELK
+1185 KNSN
-1197 DSSENES
+1197 ENES
-1204 SFSMRKKE
+1204 SFSMP
-1212 ITTIQSKGLTKTEF
+1212 Q
-1226 DNHGKPIAL
+1226 
-1235 KTAQFFKDSKVRD
+1235 
-1248 DNGNLMV
+1248 
-1255 MYHGTEA
+1255 
-1262 NVGIPKEHWFNTF
+1262 
-1275 DIDKAGNHG
+1275 
-1284 NMLGNGFYFTSEK
+1284 
-1297 THAEQYAHTK
+1297 
-1307 GNIYEVYLNI
+1307 
-1317 KKPLDLKNFSTG
+1317 
-1329 DLAYSIRNINPYIEA
+1329 
-1344 DIYKKDGTIDG
+1344 
-1355 YKVREYLIK
+1355 
-1364 NGYDGIHSGNTYVA
+1364 
-1378 FYSNQIKNINN
+1378 
-1389 SNPTTSDDIR
+1389 
-1399 YLKKSA
+1399 
-1405 TTLKTEK
+1405 
-1412 DNLGRSLSKQ
+1412 
-1422 QQEYFKNSKVRDENS
+1422 
-1437 KLMTV
+1437 
-1442 YHTTT
+1442 
-1447 DNISQF
+1447 
-1453 NEFNPVK
+1453 NE
-1460 TSNYRFKNQVV
+1460 
-1471 NYYTNSKEM
+1471 
-1480 SGSYA
+1480 
-1485 NQSYKMA
+1485 
-1492 DTKRLNSINDAKVWL
+1492 
-1507 EGQSNLLEN
+1507 
-1516 FTIKKESNSMYVIM
+1516 
-1530 ANNLPFGNIYFTSE
+1530 
-1544 EDLLKNLKE
+1544 
-1553 KFNAF
+1553 
-1558 RENFGHYNSKIQY
+1558 
-1571 EGYVNIKK
+1571 
-1579 PYIID
+1579 
-1584 AGKDNWN
+1584 
-1591 NITETNIK
+1591 
-1599 KRNEIQKIKQNTE
+1599 
-1612 VREELLSLARKSA
+1612 
-1625 QLNKTYTE
+1625 
-1633 DQRIEFRKLTQLFDN
+1633 
-1648 LNNNSFTYKGL
+1648 
-1659 KDDIEDCVWFGFD
+1659 
-1672 YNEIV
+1672 
-1677 KDKGKENA
+1677 
-1685 PKLDEKIL
+1685 
-1693 KYCSSEFCK
+1693 
-1702 LLRDAENSE
+1702 
-1711 YNNMTLKD
+1711 
-1719 FITKYRNLYEININ
+1719 
-1733 AENKYSY
+1733 
-1740 FEREYRNVLGK
+1740 
-1751 DLKELKPSELFDI
+1751 
-1764 SLYDFDP
+1764 
-1771 GMILD
+1771 
-1776 IIEDSRTTNDIVKNI
+1776 
-1791 IESNNELIFAKSKT
+1791 
-1805 KEANIL
+1805 
-1811 NKNHSAEEILKA
+1811 
-1823 GGYDGVIIKNVID
+1823 
-1836 YGGKA
+1836 
-1841 ENKEPADLYITFD
+1841 
-1854 SNQFKAYDNKA
+1854 
-1865 PTGDADIRYLKKT
+1865 DIRYLKKT
-1878 DKNSPVDENI
+1878 DKNSPVDEDI

-1912 TVSEKVASKVKSL
+1912 TVSEKVAKKVKSL
-1925 LGIDVSE
+1925 LGLDVSG
-1932 RKHILP
+1932 RKHMLS
-1938 DFNIRHIIKQH
+1938 DYDIRHIIKQH
-1949 GNPEIEKNKG
+1949 GNPEIEKSKG
-1959 QIAITTDDIEKI
+1959 QIAITFEDIEKI
-1971 PDIINNYDSIETG
+1971 PDIINNYDDLTKG
-1984 SINTNSIT
+1984 SPNKNVFTKQMQD
-1992 GESSNSI
+1992 SI
-1999 RYIKQYNDNISYVVE
+1999 RYSKQYENNILYVVE
-2014 VVPNTGNTLEIKT
+2014 VVPDESGVLNVKT
-2027 MWKKPATLT
+2027 MWKKPIET
-2036 NSNNA
+2036 N
-2041 PSSTSLTKDSSASA
+2041 
-2055 TLKKNPIGLN
+2055 KKNN
-2065 HDSKT
+2065 SVSVSHDNNI
-2070 ALHYTSETKSN
+2070 ALPYTSETKPN
-2081 SGSNNNIPQNTENVN
+2081 SSYSKDSISQNTENVN
-2096 QESEPKEF
+2096 QESAPKEF

-2250 FPDTVKRINE
+2250 FPDTVKKINE

-2298 EDSKININDFKTKG
+2298 EDSKISINDFKTKV
-2312 IEKAITLLFDEDYAL
+2312 IEKAITLVYDEDYAL

-2455 LDYAKDSGLYSK
+2455 LDYAKDAGLYSK

-2598 RDNPHQLITSFM
+2598 RDNPNQLITSFM
-2610 NDGERI
+2610 NNGERI
-2616 YLQFKDE
+2616 YLQFKDK

-2680 NFVPLYSSIK
+2680 NFIPLYSSIK

-2821 KQINAFVPYFSARL
+2821 KQINAFVPYFSARR

-2857 EVYNKNLEGKSEEK
+2857 EVYNKNLEGKSEEE

-2881 KEEANKAKM
+2881 KEEADKAKM
-2890 RIIAKP
+2890 KIIAKP
-2896 LLTILA
+2896 LLAILA
-2902 LLAFNTT
+2902 ILAYNTV
-2909 RKAVVQDDK
+2909 RKAVVKGDK
-2918 NIQELSEQKKMD
+2918 NIEELTEQKKMD
-2930 NYVFPNPLN
+2930 NYVFPNPFN
-2939 AKEVITA
+2939 ANEVITIR
-2946 KKPQGA
+2946 KPQGV

-3126 TVKKNYNEITPDESK
+3126 TVKKNYNEITPEESK

-3160 KATKNNSN
+3160 KAIKNNSN
-3168 LSSKEKGEQIYK
+3168 LSSKEKGEQIYE

-3194 NDLISSS
+3194 KDLISSS

>member
-66 NDIESDND
+66 NDIETDND

-98 TSISQINDK
+98 TSTSQINDK

-146 PTVVNGKIVSNDE
+146 PTVINGKIVSNDE

-164 YKTGEYLGKFDTVEQ
+164 YKTGEYLGKFDTVEH

-195 NVNSNQVSTLS
+195 NVNSNQVRTLS
-206 VTPRRNT
+206 VTPIRNT

-261 STVISAYSTIKGLG
+261 STAISAYSTIKGLG
-275 ETIKENSK
+275 ETIKENGK

-320 GDSTLDES
+320 GDSTSDES
-328 KKSSIASNLARTKLY
+328 KKSSISSNLARTKLY

-370 TAGKKKDMFAKVEDW
+370 TAGKKKDMFAKVDDW

-396 YTSQEALSQHIQDDN
+396 YTSQEALSQHIQDDK

-431 VVNVATTV
+431 VVNVATTIL
-439 FLSKVGLGDTASFV
+439 LSKVGLGDTASFV

-501 EVTRRILK
+501 KITRRISK

-576 YAGINGYGGVKY
+576 YAGINGYSGVKY

-610 MGLDENKK
+610 MGLDENKR

-668 KFGIETEPVKTESKA
+668 KFGIETEPVKTENKA

-714 LKNIAMSQIED
+714 LKNIAMSQVED

-796 DMLKNNDEGI
+796 DMLKSNDEGI

-833 NKAEELKGTSGT
+833 NKAEELKSTSGT
-845 NEIEKSANLKASTS
+845 NEIEQSANLKASTS
-859 NYTNKENNL
+859 NYTNKANNL
-868 AESQNNK
+868 VKSQNSQNA
-875 NVNALNMEDRT
+875 NALNMEDRT
-886 YSNVVNKNIKPYSE
+886 YSNVGNKNIKPYSE

-946 ADFKDATGIS
+946 VDFKDATGIS

-1016 NYLAIKDSGDV
+1016 DYLTIKDSGDV

-1039 KKKVNRKVAENPN
+1039 KKKSFSKKYDNYKNLIIKEEQKALNNFNPSVDIKIPNEIKN
-1052 IEYNK
+1052 INIKDIKQTEAI
-1057 FSSKL
+1057 KL
-1062 TMKEKNQIISEVT
+1062 
-1075 TWRRNQEDGLHYID
+1075 
-1089 LSAYGYKSYIYDKQG
+1089 
-1104 NNVIPI
+1104 
-1110 KKVEG
+1110 
-1115 SQEFL
+1115 
-1120 NTVRKEIENG
+1120 
-1130 TFEKAKTI
+1130 AKTVFRDN
-1138 NKWLEIVKNETKNN
+1138 NKTRIFKNDQTNN
-1152 RSDNVSLSNRGG
+1152 KIKVIADDIKESVHKTFSNKSQKKYLRESI
-1164 NAGNASIYSETHREQ
+1164 ASFAQID
-1179 QASNRT
+1179 
-1185 SIIKKDNSNELK
+1185 SIIKNGKKVSESNELK
-1197 DSSENES
+1197 NRS
-1204 SFSMRKKE
+1204 KYKE
-1212 ITTIQSKGLTKTEF
+1212 WNYYIVQANI
-1226 DNHGKPIAL
+1226 
-1235 KTAQFFKDSKVRD
+1235 D
-1248 DNGNLMV
+1248 DNPFLIEYDVSKQEDGWHLRV
-1255 MYHGTEA
+1255 ERLKK
-1262 NVGIPKEHWFNTF
+1262 I
-1275 DIDKAGNHG
+1275 
-1284 NMLGNGFYFTSEK
+1284 
-1297 THAEQYAHTK
+1297 
-1307 GNIYEVYLNI
+1307 NI
-1317 KKPLDLKNFSTG
+1317 KKVDTPLAATKKSMLIQGKSTFTKNSISQKTDSVKSDKSTTIN
-1329 DLAYSIRNINPYIEA
+1329 SNMQNIE
-1344 DIYKKDGTIDG
+1344 
-1355 YKVREYLIK
+1355 
-1364 NGYDGIHSGNTYVA
+1364 
-1378 FYSNQIKNINN
+1378 NN
-1389 SNPTTSDDIR
+1389 AKNPTTNDDIR
-1399 YLKKSA
+1399 YLKKS
-1405 TTLKTEK
+1405 TSTLKAVK
-1412 DNLGRSLSKQ
+1412 DNLGRSLSNQ
-1422 QQEYFKNSKVRDENS
+1422 QQEYFKNSKVRDEN
-1437 KLMTV
+1437 
-1442 YHTTT
+1442 
-1447 DNISQF
+1447 
-1453 NEFNPVK
+1453 
-1460 TSNYRFKNQVV
+1460 
-1471 NYYTNSKEM
+1471 
-1480 SGSYA
+1480 G
-1485 NQSYKMA
+1485 
-1492 DTKRLNSINDAKVWL
+1492 
-1507 EGQSNLLEN
+1507 
-1516 FTIKKESNSMYVIM
+1516 
-1530 ANNLPFGNIYFTSE
+1530 
-1544 EDLLKNLKE
+1544 NLKE
-1553 KFNAF
+1553 VYHGTPYDFNIFKYDKLGKNTSSLGAGFYFTDKKQTGEEYARDSGNLKQVYLDIEKPMSYGKTTMTKAEYAKFIKEIDKETQGNYLLDYDGIQNALM
-1558 RENFGHYNSKIQY
+1558 EYDYG
-1571 EGYVNIKK
+1571 GDD
-1579 PYIID
+1579 ID
-1584 AGKDNWN
+1584 LVSAVQSSSGLTWEK
-1591 NITETNIK
+1591 TF
-1599 KRNEIQKIKQNTE
+1599 EI
-1612 VREELLSLARKSA
+1612 LRKS
-1625 QLNKTYTE
+1625 T
-1633 DQRIEFRKLTQLFDN
+1633 
-1648 LNNNSFTYKGL
+1648 
-1659 KDDIEDCVWFGFD
+1659 
-1672 YNEIV
+1672 
-1677 KDKGKENA
+1677 
-1685 PKLDEKIL
+1685 
-1693 KYCSSEFCK
+1693 
-1702 LLRDAENSE
+1702 
-1711 YNNMTLKD
+1711 
-1719 FITKYRNLYEININ
+1719 
-1733 AENKYSY
+1733 
-1740 FEREYRNVLGK
+1740 
-1751 DLKELKPSELFDI
+1751 
-1764 SLYDFDP
+1764 
-1771 GMILD
+1771 
-1776 IIEDSRTTNDIVKNI
+1776 
-1791 IESNNELIFAKSKT
+1791 
-1805 KEANIL
+1805 
-1811 NKNHSAEEILKA
+1811 
-1823 GGYDGVIIKNVID
+1823 GYDGVISEKGFLNNNETLYVAFNSNQIKNI
-1836 YGGKA
+1836 
-1841 ENKEPADLYITFD
+1841 
-1854 SNQFKAYDNKA
+1854 DNKA
-1865 PTGDADIRYLKKT
+1865 PTGDADIRYLKKN
-1878 DKNSPVDENI
+1878 DKNRPVDENI

-1912 TVSEKVASKVKSL
+1912 TVSEKVAKKVKSL
-1925 LGIDVSE
+1925 LGLDVSG
-1932 RKHILP
+1932 RKHMLS
-1938 DFNIRHIIKQH
+1938 DYDIRHIIKQH
-1949 GNPEIEKNKG
+1949 GNPEIEKSKG
-1959 QIAITTDDIEKI
+1959 QIAITFEDIEKI
-1971 PDIINNYDSIETG
+1971 PDIINNYDDLTKG
-1984 SINTNSIT
+1984 SPNKNVFTKQMQD
-1992 GESSNSI
+1992 SI
-1999 RYIKQYNDNISYVVE
+1999 RYSKQYENNILYVVE
-2014 VVPNTGNTLEIKT
+2014 VVPDESGVLNVKT
-2027 MWKKPATLT
+2027 MWKKPIET
-2036 NSNNA
+2036 N
-2041 PSSTSLTKDSSASA
+2041 
-2055 TLKKNPIGLN
+2055 KKNN
-2065 HDSKT
+2065 SVSVSHDNNI
-2070 ALHYTSETKSN
+2070 ALPYTSETKPN
-2081 SGSNNNIPQNTENVN
+2081 SSYSKDSISQNTENVN

-2250 FPDTVKRINE
+2250 FPDTVKKINE

-2298 EDSKININDFKTKG
+2298 EDSKISINDFKTKG

-2431 VEKYKKNKSFEK
+2431 VEKYKKNKSFGK

-2455 LDYAKDSGLYSK
+2455 LDYAKDAGLYSK

-2598 RDNPHQLITSFM
+2598 RDNPNQLITSFM

-2680 NFVPLYSSIK
+2680 NFIPLYSSIK

-2857 EVYNKNLEGKSEEK
+2857 EVYNKNLEGKSEEE

-2952 LKDIINSAEFV
+2952 LKDVINSAEFV
-2963 QDLVTGNIEEEKVG
+2963 QDLVTGNIKEEKVG

-3126 TVKKNYNEITPDESK
+3126 TVKKNYNEITSDESK

-3160 KATKNNSN
+3160 KAIKNDSN
-3168 LSSKEKGEQIYK
+3168 LSSKEKGEQIYE

-3194 NDLISSS
+3194 KDLISSS

>member
-34 NNNSFTQTTD
+34 NNNSFAQTTD

-49 RLQEAKKLR
+49 RLQEAKRLR

-87 NNMSQNNIEDK
+87 NNISQNNIEDK
-98 TSISQINDK
+98 ISIPQINDK
-107 YGLGN
+107 
-112 IDLTN
+112 
-117 RQVVK
+117 
-122 NQDGSISTVRSI
+122 
-134 SFQDDSGKEILI
+134 
-146 PTVVNGKIVSNDE
+146 SNLE
-159 AIQHY
+159 
-164 YKTGEYLGKFDTVEQ
+164 
-179 ANAYAE
+179 
-185 QLHKQQDSLY
+185 
-195 NVNSNQVSTLS
+195 NSNQDYSNQSQSNTTNI
-206 VTPRRNT
+206 TPIRNT

-247 KNKNIF
+247 KNKNVF

-320 GDSTLDES
+320 GDSTSDES
-328 KKSSIASNLARTKLY
+328 KKSSISSNLARTKLY
-343 IEDLAQDVSRS
+343 IEDLTQDVSRS

-370 TAGKKKDMFAKVEDW
+370 TAGKKKDMFAKVDDW

-396 YTSQEALSQHIQDDN
+396 YTSQEVLSQHIQDDK

-439 FLSKVGLGDTASFV
+439 LLSKVGLGDTASFV

-466 VEEATKSALSSYV
+466 VEEATKSALSSYM

-501 EVTRRILK
+501 KLTRRISK

-529 VSKTFSKVFVGKTI
+529 VSKTFSKVFVGKTV

-551 DKGSETYSPDS
+551 GKGSETYSPDS

-576 YAGINGYGGVKY
+576 YAGINGYSGVKY

-646 AMANINIAY
+646 VMANINIAY

-668 KFGIETEPVKTESKA
+668 KFGIETEPVKTENKA

-714 LKNIAMSQIED
+714 LKNIAMSQVED

-796 DMLKNNDEGI
+796 DMLKSNDEGV

-833 NKAEELKGTSGT
+833 NKAEELKSTSGT
-845 NEIEKSANLKASTS
+845 NEIEQSANLKASTS
-859 NYTNKENNL
+859 NYTNKANNL
-868 AESQNNK
+868 VESQGSQNA
-875 NVNALNMEDRT
+875 NALNMEDRT
-886 YSNVVNKNIKPYSE
+886 YSNVGNKNIKPYSE

-1016 NYLAIKDSGDV
+1016 GYLTIKDSGDV
-1027 TDYTDSDFTLFM
+1027 IDYTDSDFTLFM
-1039 KKKVNRKVAENPN
+1039 KKKANRKVAKNPN

-1057 FSSKL
+1057 FSSKI
-1062 TMKEKNQIISEVT
+1062 TVKEKNQIISEVT
-1075 TWRRNQEDGLHYID
+1075 TWRKNQKDGLHYID

-1164 NAGNASIYSETHREQ
+1164 NAGNASIYSGTHREQ

-1204 SFSMRKKE
+1204 SFSMQKNDEVPKQNR
-1212 ITTIQSKGLTKTEF
+1212 GLTKTEF

-1378 FYSNQIKNINN
+1378 FYPNQIKNISN
-1389 SNPTTSDDIR
+1389 SNPTTNDDIR
-1399 YLKKSA
+1399 YLKKS
-1405 TTLKTEK
+1405 TSTLKAVK
-1412 DNLGRSLSKQ
+1412 DNLGRSLSNQ
-1422 QQEYFKNSKVRDENS
+1422 QQEYFKNSKVRDEN
-1437 KLMTV
+1437 
-1442 YHTTT
+1442 
-1447 DNISQF
+1447 
-1453 NEFNPVK
+1453 
-1460 TSNYRFKNQVV
+1460 
-1471 NYYTNSKEM
+1471 
-1480 SGSYA
+1480 G
-1485 NQSYKMA
+1485 
-1492 DTKRLNSINDAKVWL
+1492 
-1507 EGQSNLLEN
+1507 
-1516 FTIKKESNSMYVIM
+1516 
-1530 ANNLPFGNIYFTSE
+1530 
-1544 EDLLKNLKE
+1544 NLKE
-1553 KFNAF
+1553 VYHGTPYDFNIFKYDKLGKNTSSLGAGFYFTDKKQTGEEYARDSGNLKQVYLDIEKPMSYGKTTMTKAEYAKFIKEIDKETQGNYLLDYDGIQNALM
-1558 RENFGHYNSKIQY
+1558 EYDYG
-1571 EGYVNIKK
+1571 GDD
-1579 PYIID
+1579 ID
-1584 AGKDNWN
+1584 LVSAVQSSSGLTWEK
-1591 NITETNIK
+1591 TF
-1599 KRNEIQKIKQNTE
+1599 EI
-1612 VREELLSLARKSA
+1612 LRKS
-1625 QLNKTYTE
+1625 T
-1633 DQRIEFRKLTQLFDN
+1633 
-1648 LNNNSFTYKGL
+1648 
-1659 KDDIEDCVWFGFD
+1659 
-1672 YNEIV
+1672 
-1677 KDKGKENA
+1677 
-1685 PKLDEKIL
+1685 
-1693 KYCSSEFCK
+1693 
-1702 LLRDAENSE
+1702 
-1711 YNNMTLKD
+1711 
-1719 FITKYRNLYEININ
+1719 
-1733 AENKYSY
+1733 
-1740 FEREYRNVLGK
+1740 
-1751 DLKELKPSELFDI
+1751 
-1764 SLYDFDP
+1764 
-1771 GMILD
+1771 
-1776 IIEDSRTTNDIVKNI
+1776 
-1791 IESNNELIFAKSKT
+1791 
-1805 KEANIL
+1805 
-1811 NKNHSAEEILKA
+1811 
-1823 GGYDGVIIKNVID
+1823 GYDGVISEKGFLNNNETLYVAFNSNQIKNI
-1836 YGGKA
+1836 
-1841 ENKEPADLYITFD
+1841 
-1854 SNQFKAYDNKA
+1854 DNKA
-1865 PTGDADIRYLKKT
+1865 PTGDADIRYLKKN
-1878 DKNSPVDENI
+1878 DKNRPVDENI

-1912 TVSEKVASKVKSL
+1912 TVSEKVAKKVKSL
-1925 LGIDVSE
+1925 LGLDVSG
-1932 RKHILP
+1932 RKHMLS
-1938 DFNIRHIIKQH
+1938 DYDIRHIIKQH
-1949 GNPEIEKNKG
+1949 GNPEIEKSKG
-1959 QIAITTDDIEKI
+1959 QIAITFEDIEKI
-1971 PDIINNYDSIETG
+1971 PDIINNYDDLTKG
-1984 SINTNSIT
+1984 SPNKNVFTKQMQD
-1992 GESSNSI
+1992 SI
-1999 RYIKQYNDNISYVVE
+1999 RYSKQYENNILYVVE
-2014 VVPNTGNTLEIKT
+2014 VVPDESGVLNVKT
-2027 MWKKPATLT
+2027 MWKKPIET
-2036 NSNNA
+2036 N
-2041 PSSTSLTKDSSASA
+2041 
-2055 TLKKNPIGLN
+2055 KKNN
-2065 HDSKT
+2065 SVSVSHDNNI
-2070 ALHYTSETKSN
+2070 ALPYTSETKPN
-2081 SGSNNNIPQNTENVN
+2081 SSYSKDSISQNTENVN

-2208 SEIVTDKIQEDYANA
+2208 SEIVTDKIQEDYVNA

-2250 FPDTVKRINE
+2250 FPDTVKKINE

-2298 EDSKININDFKTKG
+2298 EDSKISINDFKTKE
-2312 IEKAITLLFDEDYAL
+2312 IEKAITLFFDEDYAL

-2455 LDYAKDSGLYSK
+2455 LDYAKDAGLYSK

-2598 RDNPHQLITSFM
+2598 RDNPNQLITSFM

-2680 NFVPLYSSIK
+2680 NFIPLYSSIK

-2857 EVYNKNLEGKSEEK
+2857 EVYNKNLEGKSEEE

-2896 LLTILA
+2896 LLTILV

-2946 KKPQGA
+2946 EKPQGA

-3126 TVKKNYNEITPDESK
+3126 TVKKNYNEITSDESK

-3160 KATKNNSN
+3160 KAIKNDSN
-3168 LSSKEKGEQIYK
+3168 LSSKEKGEQIYE

-3194 NDLISSS
+3194 KDLISSS
-3201 SDEIE
+3201 SDEIQ

-3251 SSEYLQKIKQN
+3251 SSKYLQKIKQN

>member
-206 VTPRRNT
+206 VTPIRNT

-237 DKKLNEQYQN
+237 DKKLNEQYQNKN

-501 EVTRRILK
+501 EVTRRISK

-551 DKGSETYSPDS
+551 DKGSATYSPDS

-1164 NAGNASIYSETHREQ
+1164 NAGNASIYSGTHREQ

-1204 SFSMRKKE
+1204 SFSMQKNDEVPKQNR
-1212 ITTIQSKGLTKTEF
+1212 GLTKTEF
-1226 DNHGKPIAL
+1226 DNQGNPIAF
-1235 KTAQFFKDSKVRD
+1235 KTAQFFKDSKVRN

-1422 QQEYFKNSKVRDENS
+1422 QQEYFKNSKVRDKNG
-1437 KLMTV
+1437 KLKEV
-1442 YHTTT
+1442 YHGTPY
-1447 DNISQF
+1447 DFNIF
-1453 NEFNPVK
+1453 KYDKLGEN
-1460 TSNYRFKNQVV
+1460 TSSLGAGF
-1471 NYYTNSKEM
+1471 
-1480 SGSYA
+1480 
-1485 NQSYKMA
+1485 
-1492 DTKRLNSINDAKVWL
+1492 
-1507 EGQSNLLEN
+1507 
-1516 FTIKKESNSMYVIM
+1516 
-1530 ANNLPFGNIYFTSE
+1530 YFTDKKQTAE
-1544 EDLLKNLKE
+1544 EYARDSGNLKQVYLDIE
-1553 KFNAF
+1553 KPMSYGKTTMTKAEYAKFIKAIDKETQGN
-1558 RENFGHYNSKIQY
+1558 YLLDY
-1571 EGYVNIKK
+1571 EG
-1579 PYIID
+1579 
-1584 AGKDNWN
+1584 
-1591 NITETNIK
+1591 
-1599 KRNEIQKIKQNTE
+1599 IQKALMEYDYGGDDIDLVSAVQSSSGLTWGKTFE
-1612 VREELLSLARKSA
+1612 ILRKS
-1625 QLNKTYTE
+1625 T
-1633 DQRIEFRKLTQLFDN
+1633 
-1648 LNNNSFTYKGL
+1648 
-1659 KDDIEDCVWFGFD
+1659 
-1672 YNEIV
+1672 
-1677 KDKGKENA
+1677 
-1685 PKLDEKIL
+1685 
-1693 KYCSSEFCK
+1693 
-1702 LLRDAENSE
+1702 
-1711 YNNMTLKD
+1711 
-1719 FITKYRNLYEININ
+1719 
-1733 AENKYSY
+1733 
-1740 FEREYRNVLGK
+1740 
-1751 DLKELKPSELFDI
+1751 
-1764 SLYDFDP
+1764 
-1771 GMILD
+1771 
-1776 IIEDSRTTNDIVKNI
+1776 
-1791 IESNNELIFAKSKT
+1791 
-1805 KEANIL
+1805 
-1811 NKNHSAEEILKA
+1811 
-1823 GGYDGVIIKNVID
+1823 GYDGVISEKGFLNNDETLYVAFNSNQIKNI
-1836 YGGKA
+1836 
-1841 ENKEPADLYITFD
+1841 
-1854 SNQFKAYDNKA
+1854 DNKI
-1865 PTGDADIRYLKKT
+1865 PTSNEDIRYLKKT

-1912 TVSEKVASKVKSL
+1912 TVSEKVAKKVKSL
-1925 LGIDVSE
+1925 LGLDVSG
-1932 RKHILP
+1932 RKHMLS
-1938 DFNIRHIIKQH
+1938 DYDIRHIIKQH
-1949 GNPEIEKNKG
+1949 GNPEIEKSKG
-1959 QIAITTDDIEKI
+1959 QIAITFEDIEKI
-1971 PDIINNYDSIETG
+1971 PDIINNYDDLTKG
-1984 SINTNSIT
+1984 SPNKNVFTKQMQD
-1992 GESSNSI
+1992 SI
-1999 RYIKQYNDNISYVVE
+1999 RYSKQYENNILYVVE
-2014 VVPNTGNTLEIKT
+2014 VVPDESGVLNVKT
-2027 MWKKPATLT
+2027 MWKKTIET
-2036 NSNNA
+2036 N
-2041 PSSTSLTKDSSASA
+2041 
-2055 TLKKNPIGLN
+2055 KKNN
-2065 HDSKT
+2065 SVSVSHDNNI
-2070 ALHYTSETKSN
+2070 ALPYTSETKPN
-2081 SGSNNNIPQNTENVN
+2081 SSYSKDSISQNTENVN

-2250 FPDTVKRINE
+2250 FPDTVKKINE

-2298 EDSKININDFKTKG
+2298 EDSKISINDFKTKG

-2431 VEKYKKNKSFEK
+2431 VEKYKNNKSYEK
-2443 ARKVIEQYNNAL
+2443 ARKIIEQYNNAL
-2455 LDYAKDSGLYSK
+2455 LDYAKDAGLYSK

-2484 RVIDNGTGKSQRTT
+2484 RVIDKGLGKSQRAT

-2518 IIMNTVKIVD
+2518 IIMNTVKIVN

-2598 RDNPHQLITSFM
+2598 RDNPNQLITSFM
-2610 NDGERI
+2610 NNGERI

-2680 NFVPLYSSIK
+2680 NFIPLYSSIK
-2690 GVYDTLVARGVFKS
+2690 GVYDTLVARGIFKS

-2782 VLELKKNLTN
+2782 VLELNKNLTN

-2857 EVYNKNLEGKSEEK
+2857 EVYNKNLEGKSEEE

-3126 TVKKNYNEITPDESK
+3126 TVKKNYNEITSDESK

-3160 KATKNNSN
+3160 KTIKNDSN

>member
-34 NNNSFTQTTD
+34 NNNSFAQTTD

-49 RLQEAKKLR
+49 RLQEAKRLR

-87 NNMSQNNIEDK
+87 NNISQNNIEDK
-98 TSISQINDK
+98 ISTSQINDK
-107 YGLGN
+107 FNLEN
-112 IDLTN
+112 I
-117 RQVVK
+117 
-122 NQDGSISTVRSI
+122 NQD
-134 SFQDDSGKEILI
+134 
-146 PTVVNGKIVSNDE
+146 
-159 AIQHY
+159 Y
-164 YKTGEYLGKFDTVEQ
+164 
-179 ANAYAE
+179 
-185 QLHKQQDSLY
+185 
-195 NVNSNQVSTLS
+195 SNQSQSNTTNI
-206 VTPRRNT
+206 TPIRNT

-247 KNKNIF
+247 KNKNVF

-320 GDSTLDES
+320 GDSTSDES
-328 KKSSIASNLARTKLY
+328 KKSSISSNLARTKLY
-343 IEDLAQDVSRS
+343 IEDLTQDVSRS

-370 TAGKKKDMFAKVEDW
+370 TAGKKKDMFAKVDDW

-396 YTSQEALSQHIQDDN
+396 YTSQEVLSQHIQDDK

-439 FLSKVGLGDTASFV
+439 LLSKVGLGDTASFV

-466 VEEATKSALSSYV
+466 VEEATKSALSSYM

-501 EVTRRILK
+501 KLTRRISK

-551 DKGSETYSPDS
+551 DKGSETYSSDS

-646 AMANINIAY
+646 VMANINIAY

-668 KFGIETEPVKTESKA
+668 KFGIETEPVKTENKA
-683 SNSTSATSNTGLITI
+683 SNSTSTTSNTGLITI

-714 LKNIAMSQIED
+714 LKNIAMSQVED

-796 DMLKNNDEGI
+796 DMLKSNDEGI
-806 IKRIEDE
+806 IKRIENE

-833 NKAEELKGTSGT
+833 NKAKELKSTSGT
-845 NEIEKSANLKASTS
+845 NEIEQSANLKASTS
-859 NYTNKENNL
+859 NYTNKGNNL

-875 NVNALNMEDRT
+875 NINALNMEDRT
-886 YSNVVNKNIKPYSE
+886 YSNVGNKNIKPYSE

-1016 NYLAIKDSGDV
+1016 DYLTIKDSGDV
-1027 TDYTDSDFTLFM
+1027 IDYTDSDFTLFM
-1039 KKKVNRKVAENPN
+1039 KKKANRKVAKNPN

-1057 FSSKL
+1057 FSSKI
-1062 TMKEKNQIISEVT
+1062 TVKEKNQIIDEVT
-1075 TWRRNQEDGLHYID
+1075 TWRRNQEDGFHYID

-1164 NAGNASIYSETHREQ
+1164 NAGNASIYSGTHREQ

-1204 SFSMRKKE
+1204 SFSMQKNDEVPKQNR
-1212 ITTIQSKGLTKTEF
+1212 GLTKTEF
-1226 DNHGKPIAL
+1226 DNQGNPIAF
-1235 KTAQFFKDSKVRD
+1235 KTAQFFKDSKVRN

-1422 QQEYFKNSKVRDENS
+1422 QQEYFKNSKVRDENG
-1437 KLMTV
+1437 KLKEV
-1442 YHTTT
+1442 YHGTPY
-1447 DNISQF
+1447 DFNIF
-1453 NEFNPVK
+1453 KYDKLGEN
-1460 TSNYRFKNQVV
+1460 TSSLGAGF
-1471 NYYTNSKEM
+1471 
-1480 SGSYA
+1480 
-1485 NQSYKMA
+1485 
-1492 DTKRLNSINDAKVWL
+1492 
-1507 EGQSNLLEN
+1507 
-1516 FTIKKESNSMYVIM
+1516 
-1530 ANNLPFGNIYFTSE
+1530 YFTDKKQTAE
-1544 EDLLKNLKE
+1544 EYARDSGNLKQVYLDIEKPMSYGKTTMTKAEYE
-1553 KFNAF
+1553 KFIKAIDKETQGN
-1558 RENFGHYNSKIQY
+1558 YLLDY
-1571 EGYVNIKK
+1571 EG
-1579 PYIID
+1579 
-1584 AGKDNWN
+1584 
-1591 NITETNIK
+1591 
-1599 KRNEIQKIKQNTE
+1599 IQKALMEYDYGGDDIDLVSAVQSSSGLTWGKTFE
-1612 VREELLSLARKSA
+1612 ILRKS
-1625 QLNKTYTE
+1625 T
-1633 DQRIEFRKLTQLFDN
+1633 
-1648 LNNNSFTYKGL
+1648 
-1659 KDDIEDCVWFGFD
+1659 
-1672 YNEIV
+1672 
-1677 KDKGKENA
+1677 
-1685 PKLDEKIL
+1685 
-1693 KYCSSEFCK
+1693 
-1702 LLRDAENSE
+1702 
-1711 YNNMTLKD
+1711 
-1719 FITKYRNLYEININ
+1719 
-1733 AENKYSY
+1733 
-1740 FEREYRNVLGK
+1740 
-1751 DLKELKPSELFDI
+1751 
-1764 SLYDFDP
+1764 
-1771 GMILD
+1771 
-1776 IIEDSRTTNDIVKNI
+1776 
-1791 IESNNELIFAKSKT
+1791 
-1805 KEANIL
+1805 
-1811 NKNHSAEEILKA
+1811 
-1823 GGYDGVIIKNVID
+1823 GYDGVISEKGFLNNDETLYVAFNSNQIKNI
-1836 YGGKA
+1836 
-1841 ENKEPADLYITFD
+1841 
-1854 SNQFKAYDNKA
+1854 DNKI
-1865 PTGDADIRYLKKT
+1865 PTSNEDIRYLKKT

-2065 HDSKT
+2065 HDSET
-2070 ALHYTSETKSN
+2070 APHYTSETKSN

-2096 QESEPKEF
+2096 QKLEPKEF

-2250 FPDTVKRINE
+2250 FPDTVKKINE

-2298 EDSKININDFKTKG
+2298 EDSKISINDFKTKV
-2312 IEKAITLLFDEDYAL
+2312 IEKAITLVYDEDYAL

-2455 LDYAKDSGLYSK
+2455 LDYAKDAGLYSK

-2598 RDNPHQLITSFM
+2598 RDNPNQLITSFM
-2610 NDGERI
+2610 NNGERI
-2616 YLQFKDE
+2616 YLQFKDK

-2680 NFVPLYSSIK
+2680 NFIPLYSSIK

-2755 QSSIEQFKEIAGYVS
+2755 KSSIEQFKEIAGYVS

-2821 KQINAFVPYFSARL
+2821 KQINAFVPYFSARR

-2857 EVYNKNLEGKSEEK
+2857 EVYNKNLEGKSEEE

-2881 KEEANKAKM
+2881 KEEADKAKM
-2890 RIIAKP
+2890 KIIAKP
-2896 LLTILA
+2896 LLAILA
-2902 LLAFNTT
+2902 ILAYNTV
-2909 RKAVVQDDK
+2909 RKAVVKGDK
-2918 NIQELSEQKKMD
+2918 NIEELTEQKKMD
-2930 NYVFPNPLN
+2930 NYVFPNPFN
-2939 AKEVITA
+2939 ANEVITIR
-2946 KKPQGA
+2946 KPQGV

-3079 SSVFDFFEGNQK
+3079 SSVFDFFEENQK

-3126 TVKKNYNEITPDESK
+3126 TVKKNYNEITPEESK

-3160 KATKNNSN
+3160 KVIKNNSN
-3168 LSSKEKGEQIYK
+3168 LSSKEKGEQIYE

-3194 NDLISSS
+3194 KDLISSS

-3221 YSLTLTNEMKTEYE
+3221 YSLALTNEMKTEYE